1 MSCSALFSA
10 LILCF
15 AAALSPAQ
23 TPTNHVG
30 QAPAA
35 PAPLIRTQT
44 RLVVL
49 DVLVTDSHGDP
60 VKGLTVK
67 DFELREDGAKRVL
80 KTVEE
85 HGIAAPASS
94 DASAPAG
101 LPAGP
106 GVYSN
111 KPPSGEVWNV
121 LLLDLLNP
129 TTELQASAGQQ
140 LEKFVKQLPP
150 EQPVALVVMG
160 DPSKLEVP
168 FSGGAAGIE
177 KFLATRK
184 LPASST
190 QLDEDALALPSVFF
204 IDMTQPNAPVTWST
218 GSKGSGGSGGAASM
232 AQQMVAVAAPDMAAG
247 PGASKLRNHMA
258 QLINTF
264 SSVAEWLSHYPGR
277 KNVYWISKGFPHLDE
292 DTPFDPRVPQ
302 PGRRASLFGK
312 EQQRMDKLLQNARV
326 AVFPID
332 LSGVRIKQPGLFEY
346 ARIDALQ
353 DFAEQT
359 GGVLRENN
367 NDIGMIL
374 HEEFNRSRDF
384 YTLTYTPS
392 GKNWNGQL
400 RKISL
405 AVKQRGY
412 QLAYRQ
418 GYYATDVALK
428 TPTLDDFNQALS
440 HDAEQIN
447 DVVFSVHAKKDAG
460 NVVLDYAIDP
470 HSLQFDTAADGHH
483 NANVECVVTE
493 YDAEGKLLGT
503 ARAKGTANV
512 TPEKWAD
519 VNQSGIPG
527 HTVVPFEAKL
537 AFLKVGIRDSATGRF
552 GTLEMSLGAGVAP
565 R

>member
-1 MSCSALFSA
+1 MFFRTQMSCSALFSA
-10 LILCF
+10 LVFCF

-60 VKGLTVK
+60 VKGLTLT
-67 DFELREDGAKRVL
+67 DFELREDGAKHVL
-80 KTVEE
+80 KTAEE
-85 HGIAAPASS
+85 HGIAAPASGA
-94 DASAPAG
+94 ASAPAS

-121 LLLDLLNP
+121 LLLDYLNP
-129 TTELQASAGQQ
+129 VFELRASARQQ
-140 LEKFVKQLPP
+140 LEKFVRELPP
-150 EQPVALVVMG
+150 EQPVALVVLG
-160 DPSKLEVP
+160 NPTKLAVP
-168 FSGGAAGIE
+168 FSGGAAGVL
-177 KFLATRK
+177 KFLEDKKSSASPPVPLGFADIMPLVPVRK
-184 LPASST
+184 LTPDPD
-190 QLDEDALALPSVFF
+190 LDQD
-204 IDMTQPNAPVTWST
+204 Q
-218 GSKGSGGSGGAASM
+218 SM
-232 AQQMVAVAAPDMAAG
+232 REILFSFAGMA
-247 PGASKLRNHMA
+247 N
-258 QLINTF
+258 
-264 SSVAEWLSHYPGR
+264 WLSRYPVR
-277 KNVYWISKGFPHLDE
+277 KNVYWLSTGFPRINQD
-292 DTPFDPRVPQ
+292 DIDPGQ
-302 PGRRASLFGK
+302 PDPKLQRPDSERRAGIFGK
-312 EQQRMDKLLQNARV
+312 EQVQMDKLLQNARV
-326 AVFPID
+326 AVYPID
-332 LSGVRIKQPGLFEY
+332 LSGVHINPTNIRDFNRLGKL
-346 ARIDALQ
+346 A

-359 GGVLRENN
+359 GGVLRINN
-367 NDIGMIL
+367 NDVGMML
-374 HEEFNRSRDF
+374 REEFNRSREF

-418 GYYATDVALK
+418 SYYATDVALK
-428 TPTLDDFNQALS
+428 TPTVDDFNQALT

-447 DVVFSVHAKKDAG
+447 DVIFSVHAKKDAG
-460 NVVLDYAIDP
+460 NVVLDYSIDP
-470 HSLQFDTAADGHH
+470 HSIDFATTADGHH

-493 YDAEGKLLGT
+493 YDAAGKLLGT
-503 ARAKGTANV
+503 ARAKGTASV
-512 TPEKWAD
+512 TPKKWSD

-537 AFLKVGIRDSATGRF
+537 AFLKVGIRDSSTGRF
-552 GTLEMSLGAGVAP
+552 GTLEMSLGTGAAP

>member
-1 MSCSALFSA
+1 MFFRTQMSCSALFSA
-10 LILCF
+10 LVFCF

-60 VKGLTVK
+60 VKGLTLT
-67 DFELREDGAKRVL
+67 DFELREDGAKHVL
-80 KTVEE
+80 KTAEE
-85 HGIAAPASS
+85 HGIAAPASGA
-94 DASAPAG
+94 ASAPAS

-121 LLLDLLNP
+121 LLLDYLNP
-129 TTELQASAGQQ
+129 VFELRASAREQ
-140 LEKFVKQLPP
+140 LEKFVRELPP
-150 EQPVALVVMG
+150 EQPVALVVLG
-160 DPSKLEVP
+160 NPTKLAVP
-168 FSGGAAGIE
+168 FSGGAAGVL
-177 KFLATRK
+177 KFLEDKKSSASPPVPLGFADIMPLVPVRK
-184 LPASST
+184 LTPDPD
-190 QLDEDALALPSVFF
+190 LDQD
-204 IDMTQPNAPVTWST
+204 Q
-218 GSKGSGGSGGAASM
+218 SM
-232 AQQMVAVAAPDMAAG
+232 REILFSFAGMA
-247 PGASKLRNHMA
+247 N
-258 QLINTF
+258 
-264 SSVAEWLSHYPGR
+264 WLSRYPGR
-277 KNVYWISKGFPHLDE
+277 KNVYWLSTGFPRINQD
-292 DTPFDPRVPQ
+292 DIDPGQ
-302 PGRRASLFGK
+302 PDPKLQRPDSERRAGIFGK
-312 EQQRMDKLLQNARV
+312 EQVQMDKLLQNARV
-326 AVFPID
+326 AVYPID
-332 LSGVRIKQPGLFEY
+332 LSGVHINPTNIRDFNRLGKL
-346 ARIDALQ
+346 A

-359 GGVLRENN
+359 GGVLRINN
-367 NDIGMIL
+367 NDVGMML
-374 HEEFNRSRDF
+374 REEFNRSREF

-418 GYYATDVALK
+418 SYYATDVALK
-428 TPTLDDFNQALS
+428 TPTVDDFNQALT

-447 DVVFSVHAKKDAG
+447 DVIFSVHAKKDAG
-460 NVVLDYAIDP
+460 NVVLDYSIDP
-470 HSLQFDTAADGHH
+470 HSIDFATTADGHH

-493 YDAEGKLLGT
+493 YDAAGKLLGT
-503 ARAKGTANV
+503 ARAKGTASV
-512 TPEKWAD
+512 TPKKWSD

-537 AFLKVGIRDSATGRF
+537 AFLKVGIRDSSTGRF
-552 GTLEMSLGAGVAP
+552 GTLEMSLGTGAAP

>member
-1 MSCSALFSA
+1 LFSA

-111 KPPSGEVWNV
+111 KPPDGEVWNV

-184 LPASST
+184 LPASLI
-190 QLDEDALALPSVFF
+190 QLDEDALTLPDVFF
-204 IDMTQPNAPVTWST
+204 LDNGQPNAPVNWFTN
-218 GSKGSGGSGGAASM
+218 SKGGSGGSGGS
-232 AQQMVAVAAPDMAAG
+232 QSKQMVLGAPNMSAG
-247 PGASKLRNHMA
+247 GEYKLRQHMGIS
-258 QLINTF
+258 INTF
-264 SSVAEWLSHYPGR
+264 ASLAEWLSHYPGR
-277 KNVYWISKGFPHLDE
+277 KNVYWISKGFPHLLE
-292 DTPFDPRVPQ
+292 DSDAHNLFIPQ
-302 PGRRASLFGK
+302 PGRRSALFGK

-332 LSGVRIKQPGLFEY
+332 ISGVRTKEPGLAEY
-346 ARIDALQ
+346 ERI
-353 DFAEQT
+353 
-359 GGVLRENN
+359 
-367 NDIGMIL
+367 
-374 HEEFNRSRDF
+374 
-384 YTLTYTPS
+384 
-392 GKNWNGQL
+392 
-400 RKISL
+400 
-405 AVKQRGY
+405 
-412 QLAYRQ
+412 
-418 GYYATDVALK
+418 
-428 TPTLDDFNQALS
+428 
-440 HDAEQIN
+440 
-447 DVVFSVHAKKDAG
+447 
-460 NVVLDYAIDP
+460 
-470 HSLQFDTAADGHH
+470 
-483 NANVECVVTE
+483 
-493 YDAEGKLLGT
+493 
-503 ARAKGTANV
+503 
-512 TPEKWAD
+512 
-519 VNQSGIPG
+519 
-527 HTVVPFEAKL
+527 
-537 AFLKVGIRDSATGRF
+537 
-552 GTLEMSLGAGVAP
+552 GTLLIRQENTAKRHMQRLGL
-565 R
+565 